1 MSEFFPSIL
10 LWLLCCCPFCT
21 ERVRSKLAMFA
32 AAMIISHCPQLEK
45 NSSEETKGV
54 KTKERI
60 SALLKTKH
68 ECAGQGFTFISS
80 SLSSSSKFYVRIFCR
95 WCGTAFP
102 GENIQQKHK
111 KLLFMTLEIKQSKE
125 YFKVLHFLCCMIG

>member
-1 MSEFFPSIL
+1 
-10 LWLLCCCPFCT
+10 
-21 ERVRSKLAMFA
+21 MFA

-45 NSSEETKGV
+45 IPLRKKRELKQ
-54 KTKERI
+54 KEHI
-60 SALLKTKH
+60 SALLKTRH

-80 SLSSSSKFYVRIFCR
+80 SPLSSSKFYVRLFCR
-95 WCGTAFP
+95 GCGTVFP

-125 YFKVLHFLCCMIG
+125 YFKFLHFLCCMIG